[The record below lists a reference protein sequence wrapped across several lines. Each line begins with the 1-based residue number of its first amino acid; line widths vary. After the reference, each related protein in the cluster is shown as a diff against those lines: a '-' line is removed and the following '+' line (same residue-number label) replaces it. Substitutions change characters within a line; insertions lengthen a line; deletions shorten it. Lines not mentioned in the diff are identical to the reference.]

1 MQDTM
6 HVLHRL
12 CGQRSRFINR
22 FSVLLDDFTGLVS
35 FGHFLSAGQQR
46 IKILLYRVGIQFSQ
60 LHRRKIGL
68 NVEPYIVPVNLHC
81 AGLYPLK
88 VCISPDV
95 QPLTQRHF
103 TRFPVCFVVHRRHSL
118 CQLLPDFL
126 LGLAVNGLSDRL
138 SCAGIM
144 PHDKAG
150 FPCAVCPLPDASG
163 SLRRSGI

>member
-12 CGQRSRFINR
+12 CGQRSHFINR
-22 FSVLLDDFTGLVS
+22 FPVLLDDLSGLIS
-35 FGHFLSAGQQR
+35 YRHFLPAGHER
-46 IKILLYRVGIQFSQ
+46 IEVLLYRVGIQFSQ

-88 VCISPDV
+88 VCIRPNV
-95 QPLTQRHF
+95 QPLTQSHF
-103 TRFPVCFVVHRRHSL
+103 TRLPVCFVVHRRDSL

-126 LGLAVNGLSDRL
+126 LGLSVNGLSDRL
-138 SCAGIM
+138 SSAWIM
-144 PHDKAG
+144 PHDEAG